1 MSNILKFLFKTITI
15 LLVVGIVFLACSVWF
30 CFYDVIG
37 LELYK
42 DETISDIIPYYD
54 NIYVITED
62 GYCYVL
68 GGYHNSSSRKYRNS
82 ESHHNDKLNASSP
95 VKIFSKKVLQVIPY
109 GATSALL
116 IDEENTLYD
125 FNDFNIQEICSNVSY
140 AVKATS
146 SQGKRIFGSDNKSLY
161 YVIDKTNVLY
171 AVNENGES
179 KELFSAV
186 SAVDIYLEKILV
198 LNNDGVL
205 NQYQISEDGKII
217 LTEKLFE
224 DVSSFDV
231 KDTSLRFDG
240 EKFVFDDEVAKN
252 MPLLNVLT
260 NDGELY
266 VKGAYNLLCCTRSL
280 AAHPEP
286 KIYNE
291 WTLIA
296 EQVESFSLAP
306 MGTAIKHM
314 DNTAGY
320 YGFDTDNS
328 ANSSFEF
335 GYLKL
340 AQTNVVDVYASDVQ
354 VLIKTDQAFYTWG
367 YSLEYDVSDSE
378 HNLFNGTPIIVYP

>member
-1 MSNILKFLFKTITI
+1 MINIVKFLFRIIAI
-15 LLVVGIVFLACSVWF
+15 LLVIGIVFLTCSVWF
-30 CFYDVIG
+30 NFYDIVG
-37 LELYK
+37 LELFK

-82 ESHHNDKLNASSP
+82 ESYHNDKLNTPSP
-95 VKIFSKKVLQVIPY
+95 VKIFDEKVLQVIPY
-109 GATSALL
+109 GSTGALL
-116 IDEENTLYD
+116 ITEDGCLFD
-125 FNDFNIQEICSNVSY
+125 FNDFDIKEIYTNVSF
-140 AVKATS
+140 AVKAS
-146 SQGKRIFGSDNKSLY
+146 LDQGKRIFGTDNTALY

-179 KELFSAV
+179 KELFSQV
-186 SAVDIYLEKILV
+186 SEVDVYLDKILV
-198 LNNDGVL
+198 LDKNGAL
-205 NQYQISEDGKII
+205 NQYQILDNGEII

-224 DVSSFDV
+224 NVCAFDV
-231 KDTSLRFDG
+231 KDTSLRYDG
-240 EKFVFDDEVAKN
+240 EKFIFDDEDAKN
-252 MPLLNVLT
+252 MPLINVLT

-286 KIYNE
+286 RIISE

-296 EQVESFSLAP
+296 ESVESFSLAP
-306 MGTAIKHM
+306 MGTAIKFS
-314 DNTAGY
+314 DSTAGY

-328 ANSSFEF
+328 ANSNFDF

-340 AQTNVVDVYASDVQ
+340 AQTNVIDVYASDVQ
-354 VLIKTDQAFYTWG
+354 VLIKTEQAFYTWG

-378 HNLFNGTPIIVYP
+378 HNLFNGTPIIAYP